1 MPMVTKF
8 ALLSLF
14 SNTEDSSSCNKGLSS
29 FRTRRSSCKPEGGVR
44 RMSSISSES
53 SIASTS
59 TASSSECSSCP
70 NFVNCGGDPNYKNN
84 KINNDTNDENSNR
97 LQNEKRLQNGKE
109 TTTMMPSLSWQR
121 ATRDMTHCRSVEEH
135 LYFVF
140 YISFVIINQ

>member
-29 FRTRRSSCKPEGGVR
+29 FKTRRSPCKPEGGVR

-53 SIASTS
+53 SIASESS
-59 TASSSECSSCP
+59 TASSECSSCP

-84 KINNDTNDENSNR
+84 KINNDTNDENSTR
-97 LQNEKRLQNGKE
+97 LQNEKQ
-109 TTTMMPSLSWQR
+109 TTMTTMIKKLEWQGAEQRGIRYDPLSSQ
-121 ATRDMTHCRSVEEH
+121 SVKNICI
-135 LYFVF
+135 L
-140 YISFVIINQ
+140 

>member
-29 FRTRRSSCKPEGGVR
+29 FKTRRSPPEGGVR

-53 SIASTS
+53 SMASESS
-59 TASSSECSSCP
+59 TASSECSSCP
-70 NFVNCGGDPNYKNN
+70 NFVNCGGDPNYNKNN

-97 LQNEKRLQNGKE
+97 LQNEKQ
-109 TTTMMPSLSWQR
+109 TTMTTMIKKLEWQGSNVYDPLSIR
-121 ATRDMTHCRSVEEH
+121 EEH

-140 YISFVIINQ
+140 YLYFICYK